1 MSSAANAPAMQ
12 GDGGQRDPEVT
23 PEPVGDVPESPRGR
37 RGGAAMRL
45 WGIRILLIVVALGL
59 WEYASGRWVDE
70 FFISRPT
77 DVADYVW
84 TGLTSGVLLRHIR
97 ITLTEMAIGFVFG
110 VVFGLA
116 AGITLSRFKSAADIL
131 DPFIAAANGIP
142 RVALGPLM
150 IVWFGI
156 GITSKVVLVFS
167 LVVFLVFYNT
177 YGGLRT
183 VSPDLVRTAR
193 SFGASDWKVMWKVS
207 LPSTVPWIMT
217 AIKLAL
223 PYALIG
229 AIVGEFIASSGGL
242 GYLVQYSA
250 NLYDASASI
259 GIIVVMAGI
268 IMILNAV
275 LVLVERIVLR
285 GRPEQ
290 RGAANTGPAM

>member
-1 MSSAANAPAMQ
+1 MSSALN
-12 GDGGQRDPEVT
+12 
-23 PEPVGDVPESPRGR
+23 EPTVNDADRSAHEESPEAHAPGSGPRSR
-37 RGGAAMRL
+37 QGGTRMRL
-45 WGIRILLIVVALGL
+45 WAIRTLLVLVVLGI
-59 WEYASGRWVDE
+59 WEIASGRWIDE
-70 FFISRPT
+70 FFVSRPS
-77 DVADYVW
+77 DVAEYVW
-84 TGLTSGVLLRHIR
+84 EGLSSGVLVRHIR
-97 ITLTEMAIGFVFG
+97 ITLTETAIGFVFG
-110 VVFGLA
+110 VVIGLA
-116 AGITLSRFKSAADIL
+116 SGILLSRFKAAADVL

-156 GITSKVVLVFS
+156 GITSKIVLVFS

-183 VSPDLVRTAR
+183 VSPDLIRTAR
-193 SFGASDWKVMWKVS
+193 SFGASDWKIMWKVS
-207 LPSTVPWIMT
+207 LPSTIPWIMT
-217 AIKLAL
+217 AIKLAV

-229 AIVGEFIASSGGL
+229 AIVGEFIASSAGL

-259 GIIVVMAGI
+259 GIIVVMAI
-268 IMILNAV
+268 VIMLLNAL
-275 LVLVERIVLR
+275 LVLIERLVFR